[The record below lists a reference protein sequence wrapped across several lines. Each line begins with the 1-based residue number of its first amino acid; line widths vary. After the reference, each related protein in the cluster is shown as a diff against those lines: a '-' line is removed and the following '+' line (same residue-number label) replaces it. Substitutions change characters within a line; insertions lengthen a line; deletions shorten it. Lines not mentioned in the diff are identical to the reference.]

1 MKQTRL
7 PVHAIKLSIYLDI
20 YGTTLSNLYI
30 FFVEQHIHK
39 CTSSSF
45 RLKVEMSS
53 SAEKDKSVKVIQ
65 RRKGSSPI
73 FTLATIYH
81 EKKNNQ
87 PVDPIQGP
95 ML

>member
-1 MKQTRL
+1 MKQTRQ
-7 PVHAIKLSIYLDI
+7 PVRAIKQSIYLDI
-20 YGTTLSNLYI
+20 YGTTHSNLYF
-30 FFVEQHIHK
+30 FFVAEHIHK
-39 CTSSSF
+39 FSSF

-95 ML
+95 VL